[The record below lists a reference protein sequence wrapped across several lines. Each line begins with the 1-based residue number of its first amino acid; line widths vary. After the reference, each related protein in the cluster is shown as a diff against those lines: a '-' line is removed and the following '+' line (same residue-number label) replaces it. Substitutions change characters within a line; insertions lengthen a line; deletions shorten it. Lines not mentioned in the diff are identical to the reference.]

1 METINRAVAT
11 LAAVTSL
18 IAVLMFFLADVF
30 TASAVALVGLVLTGV
45 VVQRQYLRTA
55 VV

>member
-1 METINRAVAT
+1 METVNRAMAT
-11 LAAVTSL
+11 LAAVISL

-30 TASAVALVGLVLTGV
+30 TASAIALAGLVLTGV
-45 VVQRQYLRTA
+45 VVQRQYFRTA